1 LGRGRSG
8 PTKNFL
14 PDLPIFLFLSLRVE
28 PELVRRV
35 AERYSS
41 VSARMYA
48 RGKLGSDPI
57 AGQLVALGRDR
68 SLGDVVDVGCGR
80 GQMGILL
87 LEAGVASRV
96 TGVDWDEGKLA
107 DARAAAAGLEA
118 TFEKGDVRE
127 TAPPVCDTLLLVDV
141 LHYLTDKQQIEV
153 LERCMQSA
161 RKCVVLRE
169 LDPDRGWRSA
179 TTRVQEAV
187 TTFFGYNV
195 GERVRVLPIAS
206 FTGPL
211 ERAGFTVRVEP
222 SWGKTPFSNVA
233 VIATR

>member
-1 LGRGRSG
+1 MQ
-8 PTKNFL
+8 
-14 PDLPIFLFLSLRVE
+14 
-28 PELVRRV
+28 RV
-35 AERYSS
+35 AQRYAS

-57 AGQLVALGRDR
+57 AEQLVALGRER
-68 SLGDVVDVGCGR
+68 NLGEVVDVGCGR

-96 TGVDWDEGKLA
+96 VGVDWDEGKLE
-107 DARAAAAGLEA
+107 DARKASENLSTA
-118 TFEKGDVRE
+118 FEKADVRE
-127 TAPPVCDTLLLVDV
+127 VAPPACDTLLLVDV
-141 LHYLTDKQQIEV
+141 LHYLTDKQQIAV

-179 TTRVQEAV
+179 TTRAQEAV

-206 FTGPL
+206 FTDVL
-211 ERAGFTVRVEP
+211 ERGGFSTRVEP

-233 VIATR
+233 IIAERGG

>member
-1 LGRGRSG
+1 
-8 PTKNFL
+8 
-14 PDLPIFLFLSLRVE
+14 VE
-28 PELVRRV
+28 ADLVRRV
-35 AERYSS
+35 AERYES

-57 AGQLVALGRDR
+57 AEQLVALGRER
-68 SLGDVVDVGCGR
+68 AEAGLGGLGDVVDVGCGR
-80 GQMGILL
+80 GQMGVLL
-87 LEAGVASRV
+87 LEAGVATRV
-96 TGVDWDEGKLA
+96 TGVDWDEGKLE
-107 DARAAAAGLEA
+107 DARKACGELPM
-118 TFEKGDVRE
+118 TFEKADVRE
-127 TAPPVCDTLLLVDV
+127 VAPPSCDTLLLVDV
-141 LHYLTDKQQIEV
+141 LHYLTDKQQIAV

-206 FTGPL
+206 FTEVL
-211 ERAGFTVRVEP
+211 ERGGFSVRVEP

-233 VIATR
+233 VIATKPEAT

>member
-1 LGRGRSG
+1 M
-8 PTKNFL
+8 
-14 PDLPIFLFLSLRVE
+14 D

-57 AGQLVALGRDR
+57 AEQLVALGRER
-68 SLGDVVDVGCGR
+68 SLGAVVDVGCGR
-80 GQMGILL
+80 GQMGIML
-87 LEAGVASRV
+87 LEAGVATSV
-96 TGVDWDEGKLA
+96 VGIDWDEGKLA
-107 DARAAAAGLEA
+107 DARAAAEGLAA
-118 TFEKGDVRE
+118 TFEKSDVRE
-127 TAPPVCDTLLLVDV
+127 ASPPACDTLLLVDV
-141 LHYLTDKQQIEV
+141 LHYLTDKQQIAV

-179 TTRVQEAV
+179 TTRAQEAV

-206 FTGPL
+206 FTEVL
-211 ERAGFTVRVEP
+211 ERGGFSTRVEP
-222 SWGKTPFSNVA
+222 SWGKTPFSNVM
-233 VIATR
+233 VVATRGA

>member
-1 LGRGRSG
+1 MAAGTAGIDS
-8 PTKNFL
+8 
-14 PDLPIFLFLSLRVE
+14 
-28 PELVRRV
+28 ELIRRV
-35 AERYSS
+35 AERYARVAS
-41 VSARMYA
+41 RMYA

-57 AGQLVALGRDR
+57 ARQLVELGREQP
-68 SLGDVVDVGCGR
+68 LGEVVDVGCGR

-96 TGVDWDEGKLA
+96 IGVDWDDAKLEEG
-107 DARAAAAGLEA
+107 RAAARGRSLEPNA
-118 TFEKGDVRE
+118 SEASKELPMTFEKGDVRSFE
-127 TAPPVCDTLLLVDV
+127 PPPCDTLLLVDV
-141 LHYLTDKQQIEV
+141 LHYLTDKQQLEV

-161 RKCVVLRE
+161 RKRVVLRE

-206 FTGPL
+206 FAEPL
-211 ERAGFTVRVEP
+211 ERAGFSVRVEP
-222 SWGKTPFSNVA
+222 SWGSTPFSNVM
-233 VIATR
+233 VVATR